1 MNRIKDF
8 KRFSILMAIV
18 GEATPGEK
26 PSPEK
31 IEIYYRC
38 LEDMSYEVIERNTFE
53 AVKKKG
59 FFPLIPDIRNE
70 PNSEAILQA
79 DIELIENLCLEF
91 IFPDFP
97 QTGRNIVIHKL
108 EEMKKEYLVPLVDRF
123 GAEIV
128 NGTNP
133 SATRAQMLRA
143 HKAEMEMKLLP
154 KSEEFK
160 ELKVT
165 ETIES
170 RLKRIGGRD

>member
-1 MNRIKDF
+1 MTNQDKD
-8 KRFSILMAIV
+8 KFSIFMKALC
-18 GEATPGEK
+18 EAFGKES
-26 PSPEK
+26 SPERTR
-31 IEIYYRC
+31 IYWEA
-38 LEDMSYEVIERNTFE
+38 LKDLSYEIINKNAINHLRYN
-53 AVKKKG
+53 K
-59 FFPLIPDIRNE
+59 FFPAVCELRNE
-70 PNSEAILQA
+70 PNSETIIQA
-79 DIELIENLCLEF
+79 DVELVENLCLEF

-170 RLKRIGGRD
+170 GLKRIGGRD